1 MSEDDEMYVTKRN
14 GERENVAFDKILRR
28 IKTIGTEVDIKINYS
43 SLAMKVID
51 QLYSGI
57 STTKI
62 DELSAEQCAS
72 LASTH
77 QDYNILAG
85 RIIVSNHHK
94 NTKESFYEVM
104 KDLYNNSDI
113 HSKHCPV
120 VTKEMFDLVEKHRE
134 ALENSIVF
142 DRDYLIDYF
151 GFKTLERAYLMKIK
165 NKIVER
171 PQHMWMRVSL
181 GIHKDNIDRVLE
193 TYEFMSQKY
202 FTHATPT
209 LYNAGTPKPQLS
221 SCYLLAMESDSIG
234 GIYNTLKDCA
244 LISKWA
250 GGIGLHIHN
259 VRASGSQIRG
269 TNGASNGIVPMLKV
283 FNNTA
288 KYVDQCVV
296 PETKIY
302 TTKGVIDIQD
312 CEVGET
318 EIFNVNGE
326 EEVIKDVL
334 EHDYD
339 GELLTIKTLHSIF
352 PLNITPMHPVY
363 AIQNQTKGLNYQVI
377 KNRLSKNIT
386 ECEWVEAKDLDCN
399 SMIGFSIPSYKK
411 DVDTISEDDCYVYGL
426 ILGDGYISNNTDTS
440 GYLSLHSES
449 KKHVIE
455 YMKIYLEKNNVDYHV
470 NEVENTTRIRWNKC
484 IHLPHRRQ
492 DIYNSNNEKR
502 ISSKW
507 LNLPLYKVRQIV
519 KGLLHTDGCIRN
531 EIVFDSTS
539 LNLIEGLRYLCL
551 RMGLLTS
558 GYVRDR
564 VGEKHETKTG
574 RVIENKKISYVL
586 RIPKVKEICDLLDIV
601 HDDKQFVKFFS
612 YNNMLFTRVQEIETS
627 SYKGV
632 LYDLQME
639 KEHNYMIHNGLVH
652 NGGGKRNGSFAIYL
666 EPWHADIEIFLQ
678 MRKNHGDEEL
688 KARDLFYALWTP
700 DLFMERVKA
709 DGKWTL
715 MCPDECPGLS
725 DVYGDEFKELYE
737 KYENEERGKKTVNA
751 RDLWFQVL
759 DAQMET
765 GTPYLLYK
773 DASNKKS
780 NQQNLG
786 TIKSSN
792 LCSEIV
798 EYSDETETA
807 VCNLASISLTIFV
820 KKDEEEKP
828 YFDFEELHKI
838 AKIVA
843 YNLNQIIDVNFYPT
857 EKTEKSNMRHR
868 PIGIG
873 VQGLA
878 DAFFKMNLAFT
889 SDEAQQLNKDIFE
902 TIYHASVETSNEIAI
917 SRYNIVNEKR
927 YKKTVVDTSV
937 YEIFNDFEK
946 EMWSLMDEKKT
957 TIGSYSTFEGSP
969 MSKGVFQFDMW
980 NVTPSNRYDWEEL
993 KTSVMTYGI
1002 RNSLLMAP
1010 MPTASTSQILG
1021 NNECIEPIT
1030 SNIYS
1035 RRTMAGEF
1043 ILANKYLMKD
1053 LMDLELWNEK
1063 IKNNIIAN
1071 NGSIQQLEMVP
1082 EDIREKYK
1090 TVWELPMRKLIDM
1103 AADRGAYICQS
1114 QSLNLWLED
1123 PNYNNLTSMHFY
1135 SWSKGLKTG
1144 IYYLRR
1150 RARHQA
1156 QQFTIEP
1163 EKTRTDSLVGETEDE
1178 ICEMCSG

>member
-28 IKTIGTEVDIKINYS
+28 IKTIGKDVDIKINYS

-104 KDLYNNSDI
+104 KDLYNNRDI
-113 HSKHCPV
+113 HNKHCPV
-120 VTKEMFDLVEKHRE
+120 VTKEMFDLVEKNRE
-134 ALENSIVF
+134 ELESKIVF

-151 GFKTLERAYLMKIK
+151 GFKTLERAYLMKIN

-181 GIHKDNIDRVLE
+181 GIHKNNIDRVLE

-269 TNGASNGIVPMLKV
+269 TNGTSNGIVPMLKV

-288 KYVDQCVV
+288 KYVDQ
-296 PETKIY
+296 
-302 TTKGVIDIQD
+302 
-312 CEVGET
+312 
-318 EIFNVNGE
+318 
-326 EEVIKDVL
+326 
-334 EHDYD
+334 
-339 GELLTIKTLHSIF
+339 
-352 PLNITPMHPVY
+352 
-363 AIQNQTKGLNYQVI
+363 
-377 KNRLSKNIT
+377 
-386 ECEWVEAKDLDCN
+386 
-399 SMIGFSIPSYKK
+399 
-411 DVDTISEDDCYVYGL
+411 
-426 ILGDGYISNNTDTS
+426 
-440 GYLSLHSES
+440 
-449 KKHVIE
+449 
-455 YMKIYLEKNNVDYHV
+455 
-470 NEVENTTRIRWNKC
+470 
-484 IHLPHRRQ
+484 
-492 DIYNSNNEKR
+492 
-502 ISSKW
+502 
-507 LNLPLYKVRQIV
+507 
-519 KGLLHTDGCIRN
+519 
-531 EIVFDSTS
+531 
-539 LNLIEGLRYLCL
+539 
-551 RMGLLTS
+551 
-558 GYVRDR
+558 
-564 VGEKHETKTG
+564 
-574 RVIENKKISYVL
+574 
-586 RIPKVKEICDLLDIV
+586 
-601 HDDKQFVKFFS
+601 
-612 YNNMLFTRVQEIETS
+612 
-627 SYKGV
+627 
-632 LYDLQME
+632 
-639 KEHNYMIHNGLVH
+639 
-652 NGGGKRNGSFAIYL
+652 GGGKRNGSFAIYL

-737 KYENEERGKKTVNA
+737 KYEKEERGKKTVNA

-889 SDEAQQLNKDIFE
+889 SNEAQQLNKDIFE
-902 TIYHASVETSNEIAI
+902 TIYHAAVETSNEIAI

-927 YKKTVVDTSV
+927 YSKTELGLSV
-937 YEIFNDFEK
+937 YNIFNKFENNMAK
-946 EMWSLMDEKKT
+946 LIDEKKT
-957 TIGSYSTFEGSP
+957 IVGSYSTFEGSP

-980 NVTPSNRYDWEEL
+980 NVTPSSRYNWEEL
-993 KTSVMTYGI
+993 RTSVMTYGI

-1043 ILANKYLMKD
+1043 VLANKYLMKD

-1071 NGSIQQLEMVP
+1071 NGSIQQIPMVP
-1082 EDIREKYK
+1082 KHIREKYK